1 MKSVWGSVWES
12 VTESVWES
20 EWESEWERDERKRDN
35 TMIIESETKPVIIR
49 NQSLNGKLFIII
61 FEKFENSLLLRVE

>member
-1 MKSVWGSVWES
+1 MWEYMRECMGEGSVGNRR
-12 VTESVWES
+12 
-20 EWESEWERDERKRDN
+20 RDY

-49 NQSLNGKLFIII
+49 NQSLNGKLFVIR